1 MTLTVVPALMAL
13 MAALA
18 TAHPAQHKLHQVEIL
33 LNPQLLHP
41 SPDQELLTSYN
52 PLFIPMLNT
61 SDVQRVIMKASLR
74 KGPCIKSAAVLIFS
88 ENIAQYCKIS
98 SC

>member
-1 MTLTVVPALMAL
+1 MTLAAALAVLVM

-18 TAHPAQHKLHQVEIL
+18 TAHPAQHKLHQVEIT
-33 LNPQLLHP
+33 NVDTNHNTPH
-41 SPDQELLTSYN
+41 QELLTSYN

-74 KGPCIKSAAVLIFS
+74 KGPSIKSAAVLILS
-88 ENIAQYCKIS
+88 ENIAQYCKI
-98 SC
+98 C